1 MVSLPFLWACSSCLL
16 AVYGASASRS
26 SDGAVR
32 KLCLSDASESKQQ
45 QQQIFDLVL
54 WSGWT
59 QLVQLWVQ
67 VVMYHHG
74 QWVAI
79 QEEFMVES
87 VLGSR
92 YLSEM

>member
-26 SDGAVR
+26 SDGAVC

-45 QQQIFDLVL
+45 QQQQIFDLVL
-54 WSGWT
+54 LSGWT

-67 VVMYHHG
+67 VVTYHHG

-87 VLGSR
+87 VLG
-92 YLSEM
+92 L